1 MAVRAMA
8 CEIAA
13 VRFMIDGGTAL
24 PPFPQSYQAF
34 RSPAAPA
41 GEVVV
46 LPTDIRVEQDLR
58 IPPGERVFS
67 SGGSWC
73 LDRDGEGYLL
83 YHELPISEGTA
94 WWLARFPADVSRL
107 VLTIN
112 DSAYNHLT
120 YPLDQIVLMYL
131 LGRHGGVIVHGAGFG
146 LESRGI
152 AFLGPSGAGKTTI
165 SALLRRGGWS
175 PLSDDRLI
183 IRKIGA
189 GHLLYGTPWP
199 GEGMIAENRSFPLER
214 VFFLQHGVEHR
225 LRELSPA
232 DALRRLAAVTS
243 IPWYDREALPGVLDT
258 CDELIRS
265 VRFGELTFRLD
276 DTVRTFLEDAIRHP

>member
-1 MAVRAMA
+1 MAAWVMA
-8 CEIAA
+8 CEIAG
-13 VRFMIDGGTAL
+13 VRFMVDGETPL
-24 PPFPQSYQAF
+24 RPFPEPYQAF
-34 RSPAAPA
+34 RSPVAPP
-41 GEVVV
+41 GEVVA
-46 LPTDIRVEQDLR
+46 LPTDIRVEPDLQ

-67 SGGSWC
+67 SGGSWR

-83 YHELPISEGTA
+83 YHELPAPEGAA
-94 WWLARFPADVSRL
+94 WWVARFPADVSRL
-107 VLTIN
+107 DLTIKN
-112 DSAYNHLT
+112 PGYNQLT

-146 LESRGI
+146 LDGRGI

-183 IRKIGA
+183 VRKIGS
-189 GHLLYGTPWP
+189 GHRLYGTPWP
-199 GEGMIAENRSFPLER
+199 GEGNIAENRSFPLER
-214 VFFLQHGVEHR
+214 VFFLRHGAEHR
-225 LRELSPA
+225 LLELSPA
-232 DALRRLAAVTS
+232 EALRRLAAVTS

-265 VRFGELTFRLD
+265 VRFGELTFRPD
-276 DTVRTFLEDAIRHP
+276 DTIPTFLEDAIG